1 MLLRYLIQPWP
12 LVQQGRRAADL
23 AGRRQRHAVI
33 LTCSLLHKPGCSA
46 GRSARRFLTGSVA
59 T

>member
-1 MLLRYLIQPWP
+1 MLLSYLIQPWP

-33 LTCSLLHKPGCSA
+33 LTCSLLQQA
-46 GRSARRFLTGSVA
+46 GLQRGPPARRFLTGSVA